1 MRRAWYHS
9 GLDDN
14 RKASM
19 NETIKQLHARKS
31 VRAFTD
37 EPVSAQDEL
46 AILEA
51 ACQAPTAGN
60 QQLYSIIVAR
70 SQQQKDALAKSC
82 DNQHFIAK
90 APLVLVFCA
99 DVRRWYEA
107 FVADATAEPREP
119 GMGDALLAVVDAT
132 VAAQNAVVAA
142 EALGLGSCYIGD
154 ILENA
159 EVQRDILS
167 LPPYVMPACMLVIG
181 HPKQQ
186 QLSRTKPR
194 RFELETVV
202 FEDRYRTQEADEVTE
217 AIAYKNEGRQ
227 ETISQFCA
235 RKWNSDFSREMTR
248 SVRAWLSGFPFEG

>member
-1 MRRAWYHS
+1 MS
-9 GLDDN
+9 
-14 RKASM
+14 
-19 NETIKQLHARKS
+19 ETITQLHARKS

-37 EPVSAQDEL
+37 EPVSEQDEL

-82 DNQHFIAK
+82 DNQSFIAK

-107 FVADATAEPREP
+107 FAADDAAEPREP
-119 GMGDALLAVVDAT
+119 GVGDALLAVVDAT

-159 EVQRDILS
+159 EAQRDILA
-167 LPPYVMPACMLVIG
+167 LPPYVMPACML
-181 HPKQQ
+181 
-186 QLSRTKPR
+186 SRTATAR
-194 RFELETVV
+194 RGPARWLGPSPT
-202 FEDRYRTQEADEVTE
+202 RTRVA
-217 AIAYKNEGRQ
+217 
-227 ETISQFCA
+227 A
-235 RKWNSDFSREMTR
+235 RRSRSSALASGTPT
-248 SVRAWLSGFPFEG
+248 SRAR